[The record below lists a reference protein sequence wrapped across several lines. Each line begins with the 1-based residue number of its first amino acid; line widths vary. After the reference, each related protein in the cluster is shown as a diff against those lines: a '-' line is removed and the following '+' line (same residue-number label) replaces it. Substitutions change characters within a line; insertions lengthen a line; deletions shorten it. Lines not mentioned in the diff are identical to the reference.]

1 MLAKIAQGSVPAIV
15 RQGVFMLLR
24 GLFWL
29 VLCQL
34 LGTALNVL
42 FLPMLPGPIVGMLL
56 LVIFLRLRGQVDE
69 PLQQAAGSL
78 LKYLPLLLV
87 PPAVGVMV
95 YAKAIV
101 ADFWALIGA
110 LVLSLVLSLVF
121 AGWLMQRLIE
131 RQRRLREQP

>member
-1 MLAKIAQGSVPAIV
+1 
-15 RQGVFMLLR
+15 MLLR

-34 LGTALNVL
+34 LGTALNVM

-56 LVIFLRLRGQVDE
+56 LVIFLRVRGQVDE